1 MQINCTVNVHSVSK
15 VWVSKRG
22 RVLHVDYMYAAKLY
36 SASLENAEM
45 PATRIFDIKN
55 LQSIPFLN

>member
-1 MQINCTVNVHSVSK
+1 MYTLFQKFGHQN
-15 VWVSKRG
+15 G
-22 RVLHVDYMYAAKLY
+22 RVQHVGYMYAAKLY
-36 SASLENAEM
+36 SVSLENAEI